1 MSRFNASAKVRN
13 AVTDSAVVEFL
24 KEIKRIRTEP
34 VDEVTLKNAKTK
46 YVGNFVMALERPQ
59 TIANYALNI
68 KRNNLPEDYYSKYLE
83 NINNVSV
90 EDVNQA
96 AKKYMS
102 LDQSRIVIVGK
113 GSEEGRQSQKLV
125 FLLVTTQNM
134 PILLKNQSKNPTY
147 KG

>member
-1 MSRFNASAKVRN
+1 M
-13 AVTDSAVVEFL
+13 

-113 GSEEGRQSQKLV
+113 GSEVLENLSKLV
-125 FLLVTTQNM
+125 SQLVITLSM
-134 PILLKNQSKNPTY
+134 PTLLKNQFKNPCL